1 MAENR
6 LTLPVLVEKEVRVPS
21 QTVATTVSESTPKPA
36 WRVLIPFGTPYLYGM
51 ERAVIETFDALR
63 PEVTTE
69 FLISTMAERRRRPVI
84 VEIEARGFARSFFPD
99 TRDWPM
105 VGRPRSL
112 RHAWDLTVALVR
124 GSTATLRRVIG
135 CDVLYVPTP
144 IAVTSLPAA
153 IYSRMTGKQVIYQ
166 FHDLNPPAWLVRI
179 WSVLVSG
186 FVHNTELGRDHVLR
200 RYPFVKR
207 KRHMVAPPVIQ
218 TSRLWGSDPLVHA
231 ELEGKRNLLFIGRVD
246 ETKGIDLLLEAFRLL
261 ASEYPD
267 VHLQVL
273 GGCRDEAQFHRT
285 VASMGLSSRVRL
297 WGYRSDV
304 YDFLGMAYLYVH
316 PTPPSRCKESFGRG
330 VVEAMCRGV
339 PVVCFRSGALE
350 EIVVHEQ
357 TGLVCD
363 EETAA
368 CLASSI
374 RRLLGDLQLRQ
385 SCARAGL
392 RRFEELYSEQSVR
405 YGWIEFLGCTGSDQR

>member
-1 MAENR
+1 MGQKGE
-6 LTLPVLVEKEVRVPS
+6 PV
-21 QTVATTVSESTPKPA
+21 A
-36 WRVLIPFGTPYLYGM
+36 WRILIPFGTPYLYGM

-63 PEVTTE
+63 PEVTAE
-69 FLISTMAERRRRPVI
+69 FLISTMAERRRRPV
-84 VEIEARGFARSFFPD
+84 VLEIERRGFARSFLPD

-153 IYSRMTGKQVIYQ
+153 VYSRLTGKQVIYQ
-166 FHDLNPPAWLVRI
+166 FHDLNPPTWLVRI
-179 WSVLVSG
+179 WSLLISG
-186 FVHNTELGRDHVLR
+186 FVHNTELGRDHALR
-200 RYPFVKR
+200 RYPFLKR
-207 KRHMVAPPVIQ
+207 KCHMVAPPVIQ
-218 TSRLWGSDPLVHA
+218 ASRLCDPDPLLRA

-246 ETKGIDLLLEAFRLL
+246 ETKGIDLLLEAFRSL

-267 VHLQVL
+267 VYLQVL
-273 GGCRDEAQFHRT
+273 GGCADEAQFHRT
-285 VASMGLSSRVRL
+285 VASMGLSSRVKL

-316 PTPPSRCKESFGRG
+316 PTPPSRCAESFGRG
-330 VVEAMCRGV
+330 AVEAMSQGV
-339 PVVCFRSGALE
+339 PALCFRSGALK

-363 EETAA
+363 EETVGS
-368 CLASSI
+368 LASNI
-374 RRLLGDLQLRQ
+374 RRFLDDPRFRSSCSEAALSRFHQLYSDQ
-385 SCARAGL
+385 SVREGWIEFFRRWESTAGL
-392 RRFEELYSEQSVR
+392 RR
-405 YGWIEFLGCTGSDQR
+405 GK